1 LINFVGGIS
10 QPLLQEGVDLEIDVQ
25 PDLLPLT
32 SDQDMIK
39 QILINLLSNA
49 AKFTKRGKI
58 VLTARQDGSTQY
70 VDVSDTGV
78 GISEGDLERI
88 FEEFRQAGAS
98 TTREYGGTGLGLS
111 ISRNLARLLGGDLTA
126 SSVEGEGSTFTLSTP
141 VHYDDPGEGSEIMNA
156 QGTQAQTGQPLVLS
170 IDDDPNVH

>member
-1 LINFVGGIS
+1 
-10 QPLLQEGVDLEIDVQ
+10 
-25 PDLLPLT
+25 
-32 SDQDMIK
+32 MIK

-49 AKFTKRGKI
+49 AKFTQRGKI

-88 FEEFRQAGAS
+88 FEEFRQADAS
-98 TTREYGGTGLGLS
+98 TTSEYGGTGLGLS

-126 SSVEGEGSTFTLSTP
+126 SSVEGEGSMFTLSIP
-141 VHYDDPGEGSEIMNA
+141 VNYDNPSDESKITSSEGA
-156 QGTQAQTGQPLVLS
+156 QSLTGQPLVLS
-170 IDDDPNVH
+170 IDDDSNVH